1 MKEKVNII
9 LCEGTTDKD
18 LLGYFMFHI
27 VGWQYKKISRP
38 PFPNT
43 NINWYKL
50 NENNILGIWSVE
62 GNDFTAALEEIAKRE
77 KLEHSV
83 ERLAIVTDHDD
94 SSAENERFQ
103 KVFSTLTKNLCVK
116 NLRPRNNNDWQKI
129 DFYNSFGEA
138 SILFCYILVPGNELG
153 ALETFML
160 ISLSEKDSLKKK
172 IIERSKNFIANLSK
186 DEDLKQSKILQ
197 ERREKIKA
205 ELGVFISIFS
215 PDRVFTTMNELIESV
230 QWENFDTSYKQFQN
244 LRSIHYH

>member
-1 MKEKVNII
+1 M
-9 LCEGTTDKD
+9 
-18 LLGYFMFHI
+18 
-27 VGWQYKKISRP
+27 SSP

-50 NENNILGIWSVE
+50 NDNNILGIWSVE
-62 GNDFTAALEEIAKRE
+62 GNDFTAALKEIAKRE
-77 KLEHSV
+77 KLEHSI

-103 KVFSTLTKNLCVK
+103 KSFTTLTTHLCA
-116 NLRPRNNNDWQKI
+116 NNSATRNNNDWQRI
-129 DFYNSFGEA
+129 DFDNSFGEA
-138 SILFCYILVPGNELG
+138 SILFCYILVPSDELG

-160 ISLSEKDSLKKK
+160 KSLSEKDSLKKK
-172 IIERSKNFIANLSK
+172 IIESSKNFIANLSN

-230 QWENFDTSYKQFQN
+230 QWEDFDTSYKQFQK
-244 LRSIHYH
+244 LRSIR